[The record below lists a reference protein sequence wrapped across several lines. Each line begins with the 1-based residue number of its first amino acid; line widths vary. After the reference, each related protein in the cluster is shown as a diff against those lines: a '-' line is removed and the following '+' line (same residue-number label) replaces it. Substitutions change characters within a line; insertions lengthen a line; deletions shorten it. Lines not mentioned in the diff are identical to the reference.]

1 MHVFCVLCFS
11 HACVVPPITARG
23 GIKVCPLYRCA
34 IIVHLSA
41 RPLHLSWC
49 AIRRWGGDTQHT
61 AAFCIG
67 SRRMPCDRLPS
78 VVVIEKRCAQ
88 TIARER
94 VSICSQH
101 GSRAR
106 AGRERDWYTI
116 DVACTRMW
124 QHVERC
130 AQHVERCAHAM
141 WRGALTPC
149 GEVRSRMW
157 RGAHTPW
164 HSTRV
169 VSALSAIH
177 SVW

>member
-1 MHVFCVLCFS
+1 MCYNVRTSAFRARVLKSLNSMVLQLCRCPLYRLWGPETSSFAAAGVDAGLDRSCMSVCVLCFS
-11 HACVVPPITARG
+11 CACVVPPITARG

-106 AGRERDWYTI
+106 AGRERDWYCYRCRMYT
-116 DVACTRMW
+116 DVA
-124 QHVERC
+124 
-130 AQHVERCAHAM
+130 A
-141 WRGALTPC
+141 
-149 GEVRSRMW
+149 
-157 RGAHTPW
+157 
-164 HSTRV
+164 
-169 VSALSAIH
+169 
-177 SVW
+177 